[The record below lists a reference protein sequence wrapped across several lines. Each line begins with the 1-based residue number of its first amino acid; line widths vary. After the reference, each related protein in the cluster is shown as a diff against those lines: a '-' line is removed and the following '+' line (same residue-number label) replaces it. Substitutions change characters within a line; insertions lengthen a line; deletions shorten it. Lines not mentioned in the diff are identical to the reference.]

1 VRGWLKGLAALLF
14 LAAGAL
20 LFVGPQLVQ
29 AHLNKTLAR
38 ANQPVSAAARAL
50 HERLVVADLH
60 CDALLWG
67 NDLLKR
73 GSRGHVDVP
82 RLVAGNVALE
92 GFAVVTKTPL
102 GLNYERNDADRLDT
116 VTLLA
121 LIQRW
126 PAGTWTSL
134 SERALY
140 QAGRLRA
147 MAERSEGQLTLIRS
161 ADELG
166 RYFERRAKDPRIT
179 AGFLAIEGAHALD
192 GELVNLDRL
201 FDAGYRMMAPTH
213 FFDND
218 LGGSA
223 HGVVKGGLTDKGR
236 AMIRRMEA
244 RGMLLDLAHASPQ
257 TFDDAI
263 AIATRPVVVSHGGV
277 RATCDNLRNL
287 SDDQLRA
294 VARSGGV
301 VGIGFWD
308 TATCGEDGR
317 AIARAI
323 RHAADVAGADHV
335 GLGSDFDGAIA
346 APFDAT
352 GVAEVTDALLAEGF
366 DEDAIVKIMGG
377 NVVRVLSHALP

>member
-1 VRGWLKGLAALLF
+1 MKRWLKRL
-14 LAAGAL
+14 GAL
-20 LFVGPQLVQ
+20 LVLALVLLLAVGPRLVQ
-29 AHLNKTLAR
+29 AHLNKTLPR
-38 ANQPVSAAARAL
+38 APYAASTAARSL
-50 HERLVVADLH
+50 HRRLLIADLH

-67 NDLLKR
+67 NDLLER

-82 RLVAGNVALE
+82 RLIEGNVALE

-102 GLNYERNDADRLDT
+102 GLNYERNQADRLDN
-116 VTLLA
+116 VTLLS
-121 LIQRW
+121 LVQRW
-126 PAGTWTSL
+126 PPRTWTSL
-134 SERALY
+134 LERALY

-147 MAERSEGQLTLIRS
+147 MADRSEGRLTLIRR
-161 ADELG
+161 ADDLG
-166 RYFERRAKDPRIT
+166 RYLERRAKQPRVT

-192 GELVNLDRL
+192 GDVANVDRL

-223 HGVVKGGLTDKGR
+223 HGVLKGGLTDKGR

-244 RGMLLDLAHASPQ
+244 KGMVLDLAHASPQ

-263 AIATRPVVVSHGGV
+263 AVATGPVVVSHTGV
-277 RATCDNLRNL
+277 RATCDNVRNL

-294 VARSGGV
+294 LAKTGGV

-308 TATCGEDGR
+308 AATCGKDGR

-323 RHAADVAGADHV
+323 RHAVSVAGIDHV

-352 GVAEVTDALLAEGF
+352 GVVELTDALLAEGF
-366 DEDAIVKIMGG
+366 GEDEIAKIMGA
-377 NVVRVLSHALP
+377 NVVRLLANVLP

>member
-1 VRGWLKGLAALLF
+1 VKRWLKRLGALLILAVAALL
-14 LAAGAL
+14 A
-20 LFVGPQLVQ
+20 VGPQLVQ
-29 AHLNKTLAR
+29 AHLNKTLPR
-38 ANQPVSAAARAL
+38 ATYAASAAARSL
-50 HERLVVADLH
+50 HQRLLIADMH

-67 NDLLKR
+67 NDLVAR

-82 RLVAGNVALE
+82 RLLEGNVALE

-102 GLNYERNDADRLDT
+102 GLNYERNDAERLDN

-126 PAGTWTSL
+126 PPRTWTSL
-134 SERALY
+134 LERALY

-147 MAERSEGQLTLIRS
+147 MADRSEGRLTLIRTV
-161 ADELG
+161 DELG
-166 RYFERRAKDPRIT
+166 RYLERRANEPRIT

-192 GELVNLDRL
+192 GDVANVDRL

-223 HGVVKGGLTDKGR
+223 HGVLKGGLTDKGR
-236 AMIRRMEA
+236 AMIRRMDA
-244 RGMLLDLAHASPQ
+244 KGIVLDLAHASPQ

-263 AIATRPVVVSHGGV
+263 AVATRPVVVSHTGV
-277 RATCDNLRNL
+277 RATCDNVRNL

-294 VARSGGV
+294 VAKSGGV

-308 TATCGEDGR
+308 TATCGQDGK

-323 RHAADVAGADHV
+323 RHAAQVIGVDHV
-335 GLGSDFDGAIA
+335 GLGSDFDGAIE

-352 GVAEVTDALLAEGF
+352 GLVEVTDALLAEGF
-366 DEDAIVKIMGG
+366 GEDEIVKIMGG
-377 NVVRVLSHALP
+377 NVVRVLSHVLP